1 MPGFSFAKYLLLLSE
16 VYNQKERAELLR
28 RIYKAFFGK
37 DDKKGFMTVVG
48 GIKKRRKQSHQSLI
62 KCVYSLLFHLHRKTW

>member
-16 VYNQKERAELLR
+16 LCNQKERAELLC

-37 DDKKGFMTVVG
+37 DDGKGFMSGQGV
-48 GIKKRRKQSHQSLI
+48 KKRRKQSNQSLI